1 MENRVLLTLAGIIS
15 VILGFIIS
23 IGFAS
28 LLGYP
33 YTLVHAILPFLCLGI
48 GIDDMFVIIQCL
60 NITKKKMSKDS
71 EIQDIISET
80 MAHAGVSITVT
91 SITDVLA
98 FGVGYFTKM
107 PGNFNLYIFTTL
119 NLHDHVM

>member
-1 MENRVLLTLAGIIS
+1 MENRVLLSFAGIIS

-23 IGFAS
+23 IGIAS

-60 NITKKKMSKDS
+60 NITKKKMPKDS
-71 EIQDIISET
+71 EISDIISET

-98 FGVGYFTKM
+98 FGVGSFTKM
-107 PGNFNLYIFTTL
+107 PGKR
-119 NLHDHVM
+119 